1 MNLIKKKD
9 IKLWL
14 YTKEKHIEFL
24 SEKEKSFLKELKNFK
39 KTQYSYS
46 RSSLREALSLLLN
59 IEPLELPVIAPPGE
73 KPKLDHDL
81 GFISLSHCVDAL
93 LIGWSTSPLGVDI
106 ENSNRIIKSNKVF
119 KKILHNS
126 ELKKTNFENK
136 NQGIKR
142 LLKIWV
148 IKEAII
154 KKTEQSLIKDGKEWE
169 WVNTKNMAFN
179 QKDNQMINV
188 FQENLYGWEIGI
200 ACDSLA
206 NKLPVICFDNT

>member
-1 MNLIKKKD
+1 MKLSKTKKQRPE
-9 IKLWL
+9 IQV
-14 YTKEKHIEFL
+14 FL
-24 SEKEKSFLKELKNFK
+24 S
-39 KTQYSYS
+39 
-46 RSSLREALSLLLN
+46 
-59 IEPLELPVIAPPGE
+59 V
-73 KPKLDHDL
+73 
-81 GFISLSHCVDAL
+81 
-93 LIGWSTSPLGVDI
+93 
-106 ENSNRIIKSNKVF
+106 
-119 KKILHNS
+119 
-126 ELKKTNFENK
+126 
-136 NQGIKR
+136 KR